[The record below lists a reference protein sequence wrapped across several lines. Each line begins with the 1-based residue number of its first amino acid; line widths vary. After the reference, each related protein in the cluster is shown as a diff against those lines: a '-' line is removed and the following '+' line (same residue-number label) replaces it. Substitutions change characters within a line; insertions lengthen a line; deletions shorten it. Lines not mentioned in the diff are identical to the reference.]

1 MGRSRPERTRS
12 QWADLRAATD
22 WYLDA
27 CQARGV
33 DREEAVESWE
43 SLSIEA
49 RIRRYRSAV
58 RAGDERALLAQ
69 ANQQRRV
76 RLGADNAAIAA
87 AIVPGPHSDI
97 APPAP
102 TRGADVDDDRG
113 MDEQP
118 EPFDE
123 CTGPMPGSRVESQ
136 APQA

>member
-49 RIRRYRSAV
+49 RIRRFRSAV
-58 RAGDERALLAQ
+58 RAGDERAELAR
-69 ANQQRRV
+69 ANQLQRQRQGAAAEEA
-76 RLGADNAAIAA
+76 RL
-87 AIVPGPHSDI
+87 AIVPGPHSGSE
-97 APPAP
+97 PPAP
-102 TRGADVDDDRG
+102 TRGADVDDARG